1 MAKHQSL
8 LTQNERAEYEAEK
21 CISLYLEQQHEFI
34 LPHIL
39 FRYADVVTQTFA
51 LLGHTLYLKDT
62 FVQKLKSRKKNHLD
76 YLINEWKMIN
86 KRLTNDKQT
95 ADKYKQTA
103 DKCKQTAYNGLVWIQ
118 QF

>member
-62 FVQKLKSRKKNHLD
+62 FCPKTKIYEKQP
-76 YLINEWKMIN
+76 
-86 KRLTNDKQT
+86 RLFDKWLENDKQT
-95 ADKYKQTA
+95 ADK
-103 DKCKQTAYNGLVWIQ
+103 W
-118 QF
+118 

>member
-51 LLGHTLYLKDT
+51 LLGHTLCQKDT
-62 FVQKLKSRKKNHLD
+62 FCPKTK
-76 YLINEWKMIN
+76 
-86 KRLTNDKQT
+86 T
-95 ADKYKQTA
+95 A
-103 DKCKQTAYNGLVWIQ
+103 
-118 QF
+118 

>member
-51 LLGHTLYLKDT
+51 LLGHTLSLTDIICPKT
-62 FVQKLKSRKKNHLD
+62 EIAKSRTKHRRQILG
-76 YLINEWKMIN
+76 
-86 KRLTNDKQT
+86 T
-95 ADKYKQTA
+95 
-103 DKCKQTAYNGLVWIQ
+103 
-118 QF
+118 